1 MIKKLVLLNIVSVL
15 LLTVAGSASAQML
28 FRNKKMYGPVPG
40 MSININIGFIDGP
53 DASHLFEHLDYWAE
67 QQNGFES
74 FNKISTSPYIQAGYE
89 YRIAPQFFLTTK
101 LNFSYLKTES
111 RGNYVKNTTIDL
123 LINRKLEIYL
133 LSLDFGFKHYLSK
146 PMPRTVCPYF
156 GVGFSPVLPM
166 VRLNNDSYLD
176 LAATD
181 EPYDNPEETVS
192 KNSLVVGAHAEFGLN
207 YFITNRFSAG
217 IEARFQMCQSDFE
230 IHNGNFDIK
239 YAALNLALSFSH
251 HF

>member
-1 MIKKLVLLNIVSVL
+1 MIKKLVLLNIVSAL
-15 LLTVAGSASAQML
+15 LLAVVGSASAQML

-53 DASHLFEHLDYWAE
+53 DASHLAEHLDYWAQ
-67 QQNGFES
+67 QQNGSEM
-74 FNKISTSPYIQAGYE
+74 FNEISTSPYMQVGYE
-89 YRIAPQFFLTTK
+89 YRIAPMFFLTTK
-101 LNFSYLKTES
+101 LNFSYLKAKS
-111 RGNYVKNTTIDL
+111 AGNYVKNTTIDL

-133 LSLDFGFKHYLSK
+133 LSLDFGFKHYFSK

-156 GVGFSPVLPM
+156 GVGLSPVLPM
-166 VRLNNDSYLD
+166 VRLNNDSYL
-176 LAATD
+176 AATR

-217 IEARFQMCQSDFE
+217 IEGRFQMCQSDFE
-230 IHNGNFDIK
+230 IHDGNFDIK
-239 YAALNLALSFSH
+239 YAAFNLALSFSH